1 MSLPIIGEVYTS
13 RIGDSNQLK
22 EAITEATE
30 FTHYRQTRDIKIN
43 RAEKILCEAMEKS
56 GMLVLNGRS
65 KPDAEGGRQKN
76 AVQLIRY
83 GWI

>member
-30 FTHYRQTRDIKIN
+30 FTH
-43 RAEKILCEAMEKS
+43 
-56 GMLVLNGRS
+56 
-65 KPDAEGGRQKN
+65 
-76 AVQLIRY
+76 
-83 GWI
+83 